1 MVRYYKVMDSNSVT
15 MFYCTEG
22 PSNEKVL
29 DGFIGELR
37 SKNSI
42 YLQRDRA
49 CRAYWDSK
57 DDFLGAESIL
67 ENAIEITKDDYEAAL
82 GVIEAMIDC
91 DVSLIDIMCD
101 VGVCKKT
108 SDVKTEP
115 VYIDDV

>member
-1 MVRYYKVMDSNSVT
+1 MIKYYKIMDNNSVT

-49 CRAYWDSK
+49 CRAYWDAK
-57 DDFLGAESIL
+57 EEFQGTETLL
-67 ENAIEITKDDYEAAL
+67 ENAIEITEGDYEAAL
-82 GVIEAMIDC
+82 SVIEAMIDC
-91 DVSLIDIMCD
+91 EVSLIDVMCD
-101 VGVCKKT
+101 VNNDKKQN
-108 SDVKTEP
+108 DVKTEP
-115 VYIDDV
+115 VYID